1 MAVSNQARTMFGPTD
16 LLLFAVRVFVG
27 MALSLFHYDASAS
40 AAPDERLLRAVGVV
54 IFVR

>member
-27 MALSLFHYDASAS
+27 MAFSLFHYDASAS
-40 AAPDERLLRAVGVV
+40 AAPGEKLLRAVGVV